1 MKTYKIFPSKI
12 SMRTENNISGMTE
25 PSKSSIIIEISK
37 TINILSSIVLSTY
50 LSIEYGYKFL
60 FLSKKLTL

>member
-1 MKTYKIFPSKI
+1 
-12 SMRTENNISGMTE
+12 MRTENNISGMTE